1 MMQSV
6 AVEREGRAN
15 EIVNKDMIRLIAL
28 MLLDKIVINSE
39 EES

>member
-6 AVEREGRAN
+6 EVECEGRAS
-15 EIVNKDMIRLIAL
+15 EIVDREMIRLIAL
-28 MLLDKIVINSE
+28 MLLDEIVIDSE